1 VVSEGRA
8 GSPQLLD
15 THRLQAFEMQR
26 FVLSDSARAGTRMS
40 PDFDLGGN
48 GVLARTAKSYSS
60 NMRGTA
66 ANVVTALRIFRPP
79 IAVTVDHQNGRP
91 SRLTSKKHNQ
101 IAGEVLW
108 AAGPWQS
115 SGDWWEQDA
124 WVRDEWDI
132 AVQEKTGITLYRLI
146 HDLLR
151 GQWLLEGCYD

>member
-1 VVSEGRA
+1 
-8 GSPQLLD
+8 
-15 THRLQAFEMQR
+15 
-26 FVLSDSARAGTRMS
+26 
-40 PDFDLGGN
+40 
-48 GVLARTAKSYSS
+48 
-60 NMRGTA
+60 MRESG
-66 ANVVTALRIFRPP
+66 PP
-79 IAVTVDHQNGRP
+79 IAATVDHQNGRP
-91 SRLTSKKHNQ
+91 SHLTSKRHNQ

-151 GQWLLEGCYD
+151 GQWLLEGSYD